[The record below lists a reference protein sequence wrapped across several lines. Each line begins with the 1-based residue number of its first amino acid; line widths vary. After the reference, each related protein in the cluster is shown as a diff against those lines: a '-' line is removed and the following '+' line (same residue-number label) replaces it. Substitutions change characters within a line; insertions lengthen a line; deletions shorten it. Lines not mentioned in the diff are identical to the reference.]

1 MMVGIFYAPFT
12 TRLRQNAY
20 LCRCK
25 KTWKMNLRTI
35 VSKIL
40 IVTALAL
47 AACQTEPKTD
57 LERVDALI
65 KQVQDDVTTLN
76 ELENKEHVQLKKDF
90 MACDSMLQFLHPEEV
105 DEIFQQLQL
114 VGAYIGQFEE
124 TCPVMRANI
133 DTTLTQ
139 LDNLRSDIETHYLS
153 DSLTAIYLDMESQHV
168 TRINNQVEYFRDRF
182 ADCKKDLNTFKKKR

>member
-1 MMVGIFYAPFT
+1 
-12 TRLRQNAY
+12 
-20 LCRCK
+20 
-25 KTWKMNLRTI
+25 MNLRTI

-40 IVTALAL
+40 IITTLAL

-90 MACDSMLQFLHPEEV
+90 MACDSMLQFL
-105 DEIFQQLQL
+105 Q
-114 VGAYIGQFEE
+114 Y
-124 TCPVMRANI
+124 
-133 DTTLTQ
+133 TTLTQ
-139 LDNLRSDIETHYLS
+139 LGNLRSDIETHYLS

>member
-1 MMVGIFYAPFT
+1 
-12 TRLRQNAY
+12 
-20 LCRCK
+20 
-25 KTWKMNLRTI
+25 MNLRTI

-40 IVTALAL
+40 IITTLAL

-139 LDNLRSDIETHYLS
+139 LGNLRSDIETHYLS

>member
-1 MMVGIFYAPFT
+1 
-12 TRLRQNAY
+12 
-20 LCRCK
+20 
-25 KTWKMNLRTI
+25 MNLRTI

-40 IVTALAL
+40 IITTLAL

-124 TCPVMRANI
+124 TVPTSI
-133 DTTLTQ
+133 P
-139 LDNLRSDIETHYLS
+139 H
-153 DSLTAIYLDMESQHV
+153 
-168 TRINNQVEYFRDRF
+168 
-182 ADCKKDLNTFKKKR
+182 